1 LARLVGVDKRR
12 FHNHHKVER
21 TKKSIYCLAA
31 GIATVASLLL
41 GPVDCQRLTTTL
53 LTSITTIT
61 TAGGRSWAAL
71 GAKTYAIV
79 TDTMLLAAFFSL

>member
-1 LARLVGVDKRR
+1 MLPQSSQGGEDKEINLLPRR
-12 FHNHHKVER
+12 GHRNSGEPPP
-21 TKKSIYCLAA
+21 
-31 GIATVASLLL
+31 